1 MATFG
6 SIKEYEQSDDLTQ
19 YQERLENYFDA
30 NDITEEGKKKS
41 ILLSVVGAQAY
52 QLTRNL
58 VAPTKRKEKSFEEL
72 CEAMNSHYNQNH
84 QK

>member
-6 SIKEYEQSDDLTQ
+6 SIKEYEQSENWTQ

-52 QLTRNL
+52 QLIRNL
-58 VAPTKRKEKSFEEL
+58 IAPTKPKEKSFEEL
-72 CEAMNSHYNQNH
+72 CEAMNSHYNR
-84 QK
+84 

>member
-6 SIKEYEQSDDLTQ
+6 SIKEYEQSEDWTQ

-52 QLTRNL
+52 QLIRNL
-58 VAPTKRKEKSFEEL
+58 VALTKPKEKSFEEL